1 MYKTLTTKDL
11 ESYSSVELGI
21 LEQSIK
27 TVKDNRRAE
36 LLEQFYDGMPI
47 AIYDYRADKWVP
59 VFVLKVNKASV
70 KFVHALTEERLTRT
84 NRIFDMDYKVIDK
97 YLEED
102 ELVEMSSYHTLKSA
116 FQLWCVS
123 KTNMEAN
130 R

>member
-27 TVKDNRRAE
+27 KVRDNRRAE
-36 LLEQFYDGMPI
+36 LIEQFYDGMPI

-59 VFVLKVNKASV
+59 VFVYKVNKASV
-70 KFVHALTEERLTRT
+70 KFMHALTEERLTDT
-84 NRIFDMDYKVIDK
+84 NRIFDLDDKAIDH
-97 YLEED
+97 YIAEN
-102 ELVEMSSYHTLKSA
+102 ELVEMSSYHKLKSA

-123 KTNMEAN
+123 KRNMEAN